1 MASGLEVSR
10 VPGVPAPA
18 TPEAEPTSALA
29 PALTRDDLQAALV
42 GGQLEV
48 WFQPK
53 IEVASGVLAGAEAL
67 LRWRRAGDGV
77 RGPGELLAA
86 AERLEMSGRITRHV
100 LDGAL
105 QACAEW
111 LAAGRRVPVAVN
123 VTPTDLADPS
133 LPDAVQELLD
143 RYALS
148 GDLLILEITEGAVLQ
163 DLAGTSEVI
172 ERLRRLGVALSIDD
186 FGVGYS
192 SMARLVQL
200 QLAELKV
207 DMSLVLGLHVLAEA
221 SAAVKAIID
230 LGHALGM
237 RVVAEGVENERTL
250 TELRSLGC
258 DLAQGYLFTPAL
270 PAQNFLTWVA
280 DRDPA
285 RASARKPGGPHA
297 CRASA
302 PAPGRWLKP
311 GVDAVGGWV
320 LAVTAAMLLI
330 YVAWQVFRWGV
341 AEHQH
346 LIGDLAFV
354 PVNAAVIVAAVMA
367 CRAQRHDRATRWAW
381 GLLAAAF
388 TCYLAGTCIQMYYE
402 LGLREPLPFPSWADA
417 AYLISYPLILIGL
430 LRFPTPRRS
439 REEKVT
445 LALDTAIV
453 AVGGLTLIWFL
464 DLAPMAAAGGDD
476 VLTVITSLAYPAGDL
491 VLMFG
496 AVSLLL
502 RDPQRC
508 AAGPLRLLLLGFG
521 AFLVTDICHS
531 NLLLKGGYQGGD
543 AIDTGWIFA
552 QVLLVLAA
560 AAHARR
566 PASPPSQL
574 PSPPADKGRVRSR
587 LPYVAVAI
595 AYSLLVVAARDAPMD
610 PLGGLILAAG
620 AITGLVTF
628 RQMASMREN
637 MRLLRQYHTLAAT
650 DGLTGLHNRRYLLEL
665 AESAFA
671 AAHRSDRP
679 LSLLMIDIDNFKEIN
694 DRFGHH
700 AGDQILCAV
709 AEACRSQL
717 RPEDLVGRYGG
728 DELIAVLLDTTTE
741 DALHVAARLQSRLN
755 RFFRDTSVG
764 PVPATLS
771 IGVAGITDT
780 RSLDALLA
788 RADIAL
794 YTAKREG
801 RNCIRSYA

>member
-1 MASGLEVSR
+1 MPA
-10 VPGVPAPA
+10 VPAPA
-18 TPEAEPTSALA
+18 TPVAEPSSAPA

-53 IEVASGVLAGAEAL
+53 IEVASGAVAGAEAL
-67 LRWRRAGDGV
+67 LRWRHPGDGV
-77 RGPGELLAA
+77 QEPAELLAA
-86 AERLEMSGRITRHV
+86 AERLEMSARITRHV

-105 QACAEW
+105 RACAEW

-133 LPDAVQELLD
+133 LPGCVQELLD

-163 DLAGTSEVI
+163 DLAGTTEVI

-221 SAAVKAIID
+221 SAAVRAIID

-250 TELRSLGC
+250 TELRSMGC
-258 DLAQGYLFTPAL
+258 DLAQGYHFTPAL
-270 PAQNFLTWVA
+270 PAKHLLTWVA
-280 DRDPA
+280 DRDPG
-285 RASARKPGGPHA
+285 RASATAPAGLHA
-297 CRASA
+297 CRAKP
-302 PAPGRWLKP
+302 PALGRWFKA
-311 GVDAVGGWV
+311 GVDAVGRWV
-320 LAVTAAMLLI
+320 LAVSAAMLLV
-330 YVAWQVFRWGV
+330 YVAWQVFRWGG
-341 AEHQH
+341 AGHQH
-346 LIGDLAFV
+346 LIGDLSFV
-354 PVNAAVIVAAVMA
+354 PLNAAVIVAAVMA
-367 CRAQRHDRATRWAW
+367 CRAQRHDRATKWAW
-381 GLLAAAF
+381 GVLAAAF
-388 TCYLAGTCIQMYYE
+388 TCYLAGSSLQMYYE
-402 LGLREPLPFPSWADA
+402 LGLREPVPFPSWADA

-430 LRFPTPRRS
+430 LRFPTPTRS
-439 REEKVT
+439 REEKLT

-453 AVGGLTLIWFL
+453 AVGGLALIWSL

-476 VLTVITSLAYPAGDL
+476 ALTVITSLAYPAGDL

-496 AVSLLL
+496 AVALML

-508 AAGPLRLLLLGFG
+508 TAAPLRLLLLGFG
-521 AFLVTDICHS
+521 AFLVTDIWHS
-531 NLLLKGGYQGGD
+531 NLLLNGGYQGGD
-543 AIDTGWIFA
+543 PIDTGWIFA

-560 AAHARR
+560 VAHARR
-566 PASPPSQL
+566 PA
-574 PSPPADKGRVRSR
+574 PPASELTSAPAEGRIRSR
-587 LPYVAVAI
+587 LPYLAVAI
-595 AYSLLVVAARDAPMD
+595 AYALLAVAARRAPMD
-610 PLGGLILAAG
+610 PLGGLILAAA
-620 AITGLVTF
+620 AITGLVTL

-637 MRLLRQYHTLAAT
+637 MRLLRQYHILAAT

-671 AAHRSDRP
+671 AAHHSERP
-679 LSLLMIDIDNFKEIN
+679 LSLLMIDIDNFKKIN

-755 RFFRDTSVG
+755 RFFQDTSVG